1 LKYGNIAIKRS
12 KYRQNANSSEILLV
26 WEQPYSKLAKTL
38 FNASANASAKAAA
51 TSGSATGSS
60 SANATGAGGNA
71 TAGAKS
77 GANATK
83 QKEMLLG
90 SVNSTHPLD
99 TNSSFKPPDKV
110 RAAARITLSDQSEFL
125 KFEVTINDVAVALDE
140 SGKDVVVDWYM
151 LENFDSGKRFWA
163 DSNGLEMVPQ

>member
-1 LKYGNIAIKRS
+1 MKYGNIAVKRS

-38 FNASANASAKAAA
+38 FNASAKAAA
-51 TSGSATGSS
+51 TAATSASTSGNS

-90 SVNSTHPLD
+90 SINSTHPLD

-125 KFEVTINDVAVALDE
+125 KFEVTVNDVAVALDE

>member
-1 LKYGNIAIKRS
+1 MKYGNIAIKRS

-38 FNASANASAKAAA
+38 LNASANASAKASAA
-51 TSGSATGSS
+51 GPAAGSS

-77 GANATK
+77 GANATR

-90 SVNSTHPLD
+90 SINSTHPLD